1 MRRIFWLFALGMI
14 SLMPLVSCREASE
27 REILTN
33 LYIATDGRNWA
44 IDWQGVPDPIAY
56 QNWLSDSPLGEW
68 EGVTTDDHGLVI
80 GLDLGG
86 LGTRLR
92 GEIPAELGD
101 LINLKELDL
110 SASSLEGVI
119 PSEIG
124 NLVNLQVLNLSLNSL
139 SEEIPPELGRLENLE
154 QMVLW
159 SNELSGEIP
168 PELANLANL
177 KTLDLSFNDLT
188 GEIPSELRRLT
199 NLEYM
204 ILYRN
209 RLTSSGLPPA
219 TDRASLMAL
228 YNSTDGANWE
238 KKQNWLGSRHLAT
251 WYGISTDSQGRV
263 VGIDLRNNQ
272 LEGTIPAEL
281 GNLARLR
288 ILSLG
293 FNQLSGD
300 IPSELARIPVL
311 EEFNLVGNK
320 LTGEIPPE
328 LAELA
333 NLMKLDLQGNQLS
346 GRIPAELANWAT

>member
-1 MRRIFWLFALGMI
+1 MRRMFWLFALGI
-14 SLMPLVSCREASE
+14 IFLTPLVSCREASE

-33 LYIATDGRNWA
+33 LYIATDGRNW
-44 IDWQGVPDPIAY
+44 DVFDPITY

-68 EGVTTDDHGLVI
+68 EGVTTDDHGRVI

-86 LGTRLR
+86 LGTLLR

-101 LINLKELDL
+101 LINLEELDL
-110 SASSLEGVI
+110 SAGSLEGAI

-177 KTLDLSFNDLT
+177 KTLNLSFNDLT
-188 GEIPSELRRLT
+188 GEIPSELRQLT

-204 ILYRN
+204 TLYRN
-209 RLTSSGLPPA
+209 QLTSSGLPPA
-219 TDRASLMAL
+219 TDRTSLMAL

-238 KKQNWLGSRHLAT
+238 NKENWLGFRPS
-251 WYGISTDSQGRV
+251 
-263 VGIDLRNNQ
+263 
-272 LEGTIPAEL
+272 
-281 GNLARLR
+281 GNLVRH
-288 ILSLG
+288 IH
-293 FNQLSGD
+293 
-300 IPSELARIPVL
+300 
-311 EEFNLVGNK
+311 
-320 LTGEIPPE
+320 
-328 LAELA
+328 
-333 NLMKLDLQGNQLS
+333 
-346 GRIPAELANWAT
+346 